1 MKYVF
6 ITNPVSGRQ
15 STKLIDRIEE
25 AFIEKNKGDQFICEY
40 TRKKGHGSEI
50 AAEYSAKYG
59 GDCVIVACG
68 GDGTV
73 HEISGVLV
81 HTDTPMIILP
91 FGTGNDF
98 SKKLYGRNPD
108 PVKVAKLLGF
118 LDGSPKFICRKVDVG
133 QVDDGYFIGV
143 MSFGFDTLV
152 EIAGS
157 KISKKLPFLGSFS
170 YKLGLVMSL
179 FGKKDFDFHLELDGI
194 AEDGSAVKLDKDIC
208 FTLMA
213 VCNSSYYG
221 GGYCPAPMANISDGI
236 FELCIAESC
245 NTLDVIKL
253 APYYTK
259 GTAAQKSRKITL
271 SSVTAGKITAV
282 DGSEF
287 TRNCDGE
294 NTRVTSVSFGICHK
308 ALRLC
313 IPCPDGAMAAEMA
326 VGAAAK

>member
-6 ITNPVSGRQ
+6 ITNPVSGKQ

-25 AFIEKNKGDQFICEY
+25 AFIAKGRGEQFICEY
-40 TRKKGHGSEI
+40 TRKKGHGAEI
-50 AAEYSAKYG
+50 AAEYSHRYG
-59 GDCVIVACG
+59 GGCLIIACG

-73 HEISGVLV
+73 HEISSVLV

-98 SKKLYGRNPD
+98 SKKLYGRKPD
-108 PVKVAKLLGF
+108 PEKVARQFGF
-118 LDGSPKFICRKVDVG
+118 LDGSPKFVCKKIDVG
-133 QVDDGYFIGV
+133 RIDDGYFIGV

-152 EIAGS
+152 EIAGG

-170 YKLGLVMSL
+170 YKLGLLFTL
-179 FGKKDFDFHLELDGI
+179 FGKKEFNFHVELDI
-194 AEDGSAVKLDKDIC
+194 VRADGSIEKLDKDID

-221 GGYCPAPMANISDGI
+221 GGFCPAPLANISDGI

-245 NTLDVIKL
+245 NALDVIRL

-259 GTAAQKSRKITL
+259 GTAAEKSKKVTL
-271 SSVTAGKITAV
+271 SNVVSGRITAA

-294 NTRVTSVSFGICHK
+294 NSPVGSVSFEICHK
-308 ALRLC
+308 ALRIC
-313 IPCPDGAMAAEMA
+313 IPCPDGVA
-326 VGAAAK
+326 VADKISVAAAK